1 MERTDIRMAELL
13 EVPFRLPEQLKS
25 PKEARK
31 LVAAVVKKVDAFFQ
45 TGRPVLSDR
54 QDAVRRLQADC
65 DEHLYEYFDI
75 IDVERALIEDTE
87 QVVIES
93 ILPKRASATLPT
105 LKEATT
111 DYRRRYVDM
120 LCRTLN
126 DWTREGPYRI
136 HGRTYA
142 SSTSGVATVILDRTR
157 NGPPPAG
164 AENDGAALMTVLDNL
179 QRTFAKELGSIELLR
194 GVKVFDKETL
204 YLFKPLA
211 QRFWTRTAAL
221 NDADDIAA
229 TILMRSR
236 KERA

>member
-1 MERTDIRMAELL
+1 M
-13 EVPFRLPEQLKS
+13 
-25 PKEARK
+25 
-31 LVAAVVKKVDAFFQ
+31 
-45 TGRPVLSDR
+45 
-54 QDAVRRLQADC
+54 
-65 DEHLYEYFDI
+65 
-75 IDVERALIEDTE
+75 
-87 QVVIES
+87 
-93 ILPKRASATLPT
+93 LPT

-111 DYRRRYVDM
+111 ACREQYVDM

-126 DWTREGPYRI
+126 DWAREGPYRI
-136 HGRTYA
+136 HGRTHA
-142 SSTSGVATVILDRTR
+142 SSSSGVAVVILDRTR
-157 NGPPPAG
+157 NGPPPA
-164 AENDGAALMTVLDNL
+164 EVESDGAALMTVLDRL

-229 TILMRSR
+229 TVLMRSR